1 MDKVQFYDFV
11 NKLIVPLFTGSYV
24 AGETESSSR
33 DLEVALGKGNS
44 VLMKPTKTDE
54 YRIILK
60 RGQAFK
66 SFEVN
71 LIRAILEEMTTI
83 SSYHFDNA
91 VYVQKLQSVAIHL
104 YLFLTLI
111 FRKLLLVLYPCWKS
125 GQQGLMKEAM
135 FRWEYLLISCSIM
148 N

>member
-91 VYVQKLQSVAIHL
+91 VYVQKLQSVAIEKA
-104 YLFLTLI
+104 LI
-111 FRKLLLVLYPCWKS
+111 D
-125 GQQGLMKEAM
+125 
-135 FRWEYLLISCSIM
+135 SITDTA
-148 N
+148 